1 MPRGAPYVCALVAL
15 VVLPAVVHAAAVR
28 DHLYG
33 VKALSA
39 SEAWAVGNFG
49 AIYHTTNGGTSWD
62 QKDST
67 TKLPLFSIDFADA
80 RQGWAVGK
88 SAMIVH
94 TADGGATWKAQKSP
108 LPADKHLFKV
118 DAVDAKT
125 VWAVGDWGTV
135 VVTHDGGEHWDD
147 RSLGTFTVQVEQ
159 TAGRNAATVTDD
171 IILYDIAFP
180 DAQHGYIVGEF
191 GTVLATSDGGS
202 TWWRR
207 DTGTDKTLFG
217 INFTDAD
224 HGWAVGI
231 DGLILRTSDAGRTWT
246 IQRGEAQVEALD
258 DVGFLAMIKN
268 PGLYAVKVEGKRGI
282 VVGDVG
288 VLLTSTD
295 GGETWDRLELPEKDR
310 LVWMRDVSL
319 VPGSGGFA
327 VGANGFSAVVDQT
340 DIRLPDGEKAHATG
354 TH

>member
-1 MPRGAPYVCALVAL
+1 MPRTARYVCALLAL
-15 VVLPAVVHAAAVR
+15 VVSPAVVRGAPVR

-49 AIYHTTNGGTSWD
+49 SIYHTINGGTSWE
-62 QKDST
+62 QKESN
-67 TKLPLFSIDFADA
+67 TKLPLFSVDFGDA
-80 RQGWAVGK
+80 QQGWAVGK
-88 SAMIVH
+88 SAMILH
-94 TADGGATWKAQKSP
+94 TADGGTTWKTQKSA
-108 LPADKHLFKV
+108 LPSDKHLFKV

-125 VWAVGDWGTV
+125 VWAVGDWGAV
-135 VVTHDGGEHWDD
+135 VSTHDGGEHWDD
-147 RSLGTFTVQVEQ
+147 RSLGITTVQVEQ
-159 TAGRNAATVTDD
+159 TGSRNAAIVTDD
-171 IILYDIAFP
+171 IILYDVDFP

-217 INFTDAD
+217 VYFPDAD

-231 DGLILRTSDAGRTWT
+231 DGMIIRTRDGGRTWAF
-246 IQRGEAQVEALD
+246 QRGEAEVEALD
-258 DVGFLAMIKN
+258 DVGFAAMLKN
-268 PGLYAVKVEGKRGI
+268 PGLYAVKVEGQRGV

-295 GGETWDRLELPEKDR
+295 GGETWQRLELPEKDR

-327 VGANGFSAVVDQT
+327 VGANGFSAQVDR
-340 DIRLPDGEKAHATG
+340 DDVRLPGGEKARVTD